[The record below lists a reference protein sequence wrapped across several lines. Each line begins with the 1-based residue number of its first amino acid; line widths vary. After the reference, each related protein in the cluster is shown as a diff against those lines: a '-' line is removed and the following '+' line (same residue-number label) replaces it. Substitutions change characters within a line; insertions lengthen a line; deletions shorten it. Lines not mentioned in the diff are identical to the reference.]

1 MPEQMRPM
9 SMTPLDYDREK
20 SSSSKVKV
28 EKENLILSFMCRTLK
43 AHTEERLELP
53 PIPTA
58 AELLLKKKSLISG
71 GCFEYRQRFSIFTR
85 QVIRIQKVGSHPQ

>member
-1 MPEQMRPM
+1 MRPM

-20 SSSSKVKV
+20 SSSSSKVKV

-58 AELLLKKKSLISG
+58 ELLLKKKSLISG

-85 QVIRIQKVGSHPQ
+85 QAIRIQKVGSHPQ

>member
-20 SSSSKVKV
+20 SSSSSSKVKV

-43 AHTEERLELP
+43 AHTVERLELP

-58 AELLLKKKSLISG
+58 ALLLKKKSLIS

-85 QVIRIQKVGSHPQ
+85 QAIRIQKVGSHPQ